1 MGKQMSDAT
10 ILETPR
16 LVLTMWD
23 KGDADPN
30 MKMGMAM
37 DGDMSKAVMGIAVD
51 RRTAK
56 AGEVTFKVTNV
67 SKETVHEMIV
77 SPVKD
82 DRTKLPY
89 LANENRVD
97 EDAAGH
103 LGEVSELDP
112 GATGSLTLNLKP
124 GLYILFCNV
133 PGHFVSGMWTTVQLK

>member
-1 MGKQMSDAT
+1 
-10 ILETPR
+10 
-16 LVLTMWD
+16 
-23 KGDADPN
+23 
-30 MKMGMAM
+30 M
-37 DGDMSKAVMGIAVD
+37 DGNMSKAVMGIAVD

-77 SPVKD
+77 SPVRD
-82 DRTKLPY
+82 ERTKLPY
-89 LANENRVD
+89 LTNENRVD